1 MKWIGLTGGMGTG
14 KSTVATMIQA
24 LGYNV
29 LNADK
34 NAHLALM
41 KTSSIFPEIIKVFGE
56 KILGPDGEIDRR
68 KLGAIVFSDK
78 FMLGKL
84 EAITHPF
91 IQDQTQKEK
100 EKLEKSGVEMG
111 FYDVPLLFEKKLQ
124 KKFDKIVLVTCGKET
139 QIKRAMERT
148 KLTREE
154 VRQRLVNQLPLET
167 KAKMSHYTVRNDGS
181 LEELKMNVQ
190 DLILQLK
197 KDLKLV

>member
-14 KSTVATMIQA
+14 KSTVASMIQA

-29 LNADK
+29 LNAD
-34 NAHLALM
+34 NSAHAALK
-41 KTSSIFPEIIKVFGE
+41 KTSSIFPEIIKVFGDQ
-56 KILGPDGEIDRR
+56 ILGPDGEIDRR
-68 KLGAIVFSDK
+68 KLGTIVFNDK

-84 EAITHPF
+84 EALTHPF
-91 IQDQTQKEK
+91 IQNETQKEK
-100 EKLEKSGVEMG
+100 ERLEKSGVEMG

-124 KKFDKIVLVTCGKET
+124 KKFDKIVLVTCGKEM

-154 VRQRLVNQLPLET
+154 VRQRLANQMPMENKL
-167 KAKMSHYTVRNDGS
+167 KMSHYIVRNDGS
-181 LEELKMNVQ
+181 LEELKMHVQ